1 MWQQIKH
8 KRRENELEYR
18 WEEIVQKLLLHRDN
32 EMESTE
38 NKVKHLK
45 PLGRKPNINL
55 IRFPEGKYRTS
66 YMKDIPSYRFK
77 KPNET
82 RGVS

>member
-1 MWQQIKH
+1 
-8 KRRENELEYR
+8 
-18 WEEIVQKLLLHRDN
+18 
-32 EMESTE
+32 MESIE
-38 NKVKHLK
+38 DKVKYLK

-82 RGVS
+82 QGAQIKISPQQIHHGETIKYKR